1 MITRFTLRRAAL
13 GAAAALLAATSL
25 AGSASGK
32 GTPSNITV
40 TCGASTL
47 SATVTVQLMSGVASP
62 SPASNQIVLRCTAS
76 APVATAK
83 IAPLSQPAAAYAW
96 SAFVTATT
104 STFGCGGTNPRG
116 TTVTCTNDAGGPGK
130 VTIVAS

>member
-1 MITRFTLRRAAL
+1 MIVGVTARRIGL
-13 GAAAALLAATSL
+13 GLVLTVAMTAL
-25 AGSASGK
+25 AGSAFAK

-40 TCGASTL
+40 TCGASTT
-47 SATVTVQLMSGVASP
+47 SATVTVQLMSSVASP
-62 SPASNQIVLRCTAS
+62 SPASNQIVLRCTAA

-104 STFGCGGTNPRG
+104 STFGCGGTSPRG
-116 TTVTCTNDAGGPGK
+116 STAACTNAAGGVGS
-130 VTIVAS
+130 VTVLAT